1 MQQIH
6 QLSDNGTLNMQN
18 QRQSRQQTPKTTT
31 NQTQSSSKKRV
42 VFKTSDSQK
51 NLMIDNPEDY
61 DSMQDFQNFSDLK
74 SNSQCTSQQ
83 KLRHNI
89 SSQYESTI
97 KSSKSIQKSSNTSK
111 IQNQS
116 VHNERPKQSSVIN
129 YSLTQSSIN
138 GAQTPKNANQHQTAG
153 GKRVNHQKPI
163 QKDKIYQELEE
174 FVKNGTILSPKT
186 TKNKEVKS
194 KLQNKSINNS
204 LSQHQIQES
213 FRSSTLSKINLG
225 QKEKTK
231 LTILQEQAKLG
242 PQGHCKTPLSFVP
255 NNVGMMMGG
264 GETQHS
270 PFIVSQQMRIRNK
283 VEDYE
288 GGANTV
294 IISPVKRAGYSPQA
308 NQKGLKGSFR
318 FSADNIHALY
328 QKNSMKSGHFRKQS
342 GDEDVTEILMFGV
355 RDSSEPY
362 NTNNPQ
368 GVLNQ
373 GDTDNDK
380 QHEDS
385 SFDSD
390 NCNFVEDYIKEK
402 SRVPLSPTHEARSK
416 AQRDQIISFDNNS
429 LNDIQLQEH
438 FRTQAQSRLSQKAQT
453 KSTSKPQNQKSQS
466 KQNKLEITKKNQI
479 RQSQGNSA
487 QKQQKSKEN
496 VKNNKNRPSQL
507 QLNTSRS
514 SKRFS
519 TTNNNQNLYSTA
531 SDHSQEDHIEQIFC
545 KKYSRVKA
553 NKDVFERQHFETYQ
567 RQTKDN
573 RINVLRES
581 LSPKKTIS
589 PKQKEKCFF
598 RLSRDAERRESQIR
612 VKNHMNSLMSPQR
625 PSANIPN
632 RFTDKSFS
640 KSEAYN
646 TLNNSTTKSA
656 RSNGSKTR
664 ERRLSLKKLKQF
676 NKRMDNFQNKKVEKI
691 KKIQED
697 TKLKE
702 LEDYFGKY
710 QQDKIQKC
718 LQKEVLS
725 EEERQRIF
733 ERQWRDQER
742 RSQKRQKANEMK
754 QQEES
759 MMLSQFFK
767 PRIEKSEQ
775 SFYRV
780 YKGRSTSRLNQQQ
793 QNENGQDGNMQMI
806 YLDQIDEKQV
816 NKRDSSNCFN
826 RISAQNQ
833 NSVGKHQNPK
843 TPATQFFD
851 QASSIRMSMDNEQAA
866 FNSNH
871 QFLYQSQD
879 CTIAH
884 NNQPQLDISINSMN
898 HQNMYQTYSN
908 QKNQQMMETPLI
920 SYEHIKRPMLVQQ
933 DTERTTSNLEQLLNN
948 KNGTQNTTLD
958 DIPLRTVNHL
968 NSIEESLELQ
978 QNQKVQQFH
987 EQDTGK
993 QITQKQRDNYPQK
1006 SSQQQQQKQVVQQN
1020 LVNAKS
1026 PKNLN
1031 KTLQQSQ
1038 KHTLNSTKAIENQTN
1053 TSIKE
1058 QSSLNRK
1065 EANLVSQKTLK
1076 KKDSTMNQNQTSS
1089 TSQHQINIGNSTFN
1103 PNKPSLVDKI
1113 IDQRISK
1120 VSQKLDQVIQ
1130 EISKKKSD
1138 MNLIIGQN
1146 GTPTNQMQQLVIDC
1160 EYPSSKLD
1168 HHYNMPLQ
1176 QLTSPVNYDETIQSS
1191 KNYAETQQDDEMIY
1205 HTHISQAQLQS
1216 MDQQNQ
1222 LSEEKHQNNSQFND
1236 LEEINDDEEEL
1247 YEDQESHTSQTQPLV
1262 YDIVPHQQYKNDLP
1276 LVLDS
1281 QEDEEFYDNQKNNDL
1296 QFDMFKNA
1304 VSLQAHS
1311 IVTLN
1316 SDIIISEYKTQT
1328 TPQNNLKQTGL
1339 KNMQNQQKQVVHS
1352 YKTSD
1357 SIGVE
1362 SDCYQEFADTNN
1374 SQNSKRVQNKNTLK
1388 PQNPL
1393 QQSQKVKSGV
1403 KNTINIYQPVL
1414 RQKQQQLNVNG
1425 AVIKSPKHQQ

>member
-74 SNSQCTSQQ
+74 SNSHYTSQQ

-89 SSQYESTI
+89 SSLYDSTI
-97 KSSKSIQKSSNTSK
+97 KSNKTIQKSSNTSK

-129 YSLTQSSIN
+129 YCLTQSSIN
-138 GAQTPKNANQHQTAG
+138 GAQTPKNANQHQIAG
-153 GKRVNHQKPI
+153 SKRANHQKPI

-213 FRSSTLSKINLG
+213 FRSSTLSKMNLG

-255 NNVGMMMGG
+255 NNVGMLMGG

-270 PFIVSQQMRIRNK
+270 PFIVSQQMKIRNK

-294 IISPVKRAGYSPQA
+294 NISPVKRAGYSPQA
-308 NQKGLKGSFR
+308 NLKGLKGSFR
-318 FSADNIHALY
+318 FSADNIHALN

-355 RDSSEPY
+355 RDSSECL

-368 GVLNQ
+368 RVLNL
-373 GDTDNDK
+373 GETDNDK

-402 SRVPLSPTHEARSK
+402 SKVPFSPTHEARSK
-416 AQRDQIISFDNNS
+416 AQRDQIRSFDNNS

-438 FRTQAQSRLSQKAQT
+438 FRTQA
-453 KSTSKPQNQKSQS
+453 
-466 KQNKLEITKKNQI
+466 
-479 RQSQGNSA
+479 
-487 QKQQKSKEN
+487 
-496 VKNNKNRPSQL
+496 PSQL

-519 TTNNNQNLYSTA
+519 NTNNQNLYSTA

-553 NKDVFERQHFETYQ
+553 NKDVFERQHFETYK

-612 VKNHMNSLMSPQR
+612 VKNHMNSLMSPNR

-646 TLNNSTTKSA
+646 TLNNSVAKSA

-676 NKRMDNFQNKKVEKI
+676 NKRMDNFQHKKVEKI

-833 NSVGKHQNPK
+833 NSV
-843 TPATQFFD
+843 
-851 QASSIRMSMDNEQAA
+851 ASSIRMSMDNEQAA

-1006 SSQQQQQKQVVQQN
+1006 SSQQQQQK
-1020 LVNAKS
+1020 
-1026 PKNLN
+1026 
-1031 KTLQQSQ
+1031 
-1038 KHTLNSTKAIENQTN
+1038 
-1053 TSIKE
+1053 
-1058 QSSLNRK
+1058 K